1 MKQEVR
7 VQLDVSLTVDAK
19 HSDAKVRDIVE
30 SGIRNAWPNNYKYIH
45 DLRYAE
51 ERHIYQGKRIRW
63 QTIFARLRPHP
74 NAVLAEYQP
83 SPRGTPSLTN
93 P

>member
-1 MKQEVR
+1 MIQEVR
-7 VQLDVSLTVDAK
+7 VRLDVSLTVDAK
-19 HSDAKVRDIVE
+19 HSDAKVRSIVE
-30 SGIRNAWPNNYKYIH
+30 RGVRNAWPNNYKHIN

-63 QTIFARLRPHP
+63 QTIFS
-74 NAVLAEYQP
+74 AEIRP